1 MKKQHH
7 SQASKKTSQ
16 KIIKYKF
23 DTKDYN
29 IMNVK
34 WNSPNDKKG
43 NTLNIN
49 VNPKKFNTIKI
60 EDNH

>member
-7 SQASKKTSQ
+7 SLTSKQKSKKTV
-16 KIIKYKF
+16 KYKF
-23 DTKDYN
+23 DVTDSS

-34 WNSPNDKKG
+34 WNSPNNKKG

-49 VNPKKFNTIKI
+49 VNPKKFNTIEI
-60 EDNH
+60 EDNN

>member
-1 MKKQHH
+1 MKKQNH
-7 SQASKKTSQ
+7 SQTSKKT
-16 KIIKYKF
+16 IKYKF
-23 DTKDYN
+23 DAKDSG

-34 WNSPNDKKG
+34 WNSPNDNKG

-49 VNPKKFNTIKI
+49 VNPKKFNTIEI

>member
-7 SQASKKTSQ
+7 SQTSKQTNKKTV
-16 KIIKYKF
+16 KYKF
-23 DTKDYN
+23 DAKDSS
-29 IMNVK
+29 IINVK
-34 WNSPNDKKG
+34 WNSPYDNKE

-49 VNPKKFNTIKI
+49 VNPKKFNTIEI